1 MTAVIATATSERG
14 RAELPRPAPAAR
26 VRRTVLML
34 APCPFPTGQ
43 GTQVIIRHLA
53 CSLARAGHRIHLVT
67 YGYGDAPV
75 ALPDGVEVHRTAPI
89 DAGRRSG
96 PTPLKPAVDAALLV
110 TALKVARAT
119 GCELLHVH
127 NVEGLALGVAL
138 RRLTGL
144 PLVYHAHN
152 ALGPELPT
160 YFAHAAARALAALV
174 GDVFD
179 RSLPRAAD
187 GLVVFD
193 RDLAAFYQ
201 AYGVDPARIHVIPPG
216 LDPGEL
222 AVPSAAT
229 LARVRSE
236 LGPGRWVLY
245 AGNPDAYQNL
255 GLLWKSLR
263 HVRQHEP
270 SVRVVVATPGD
281 PASFLPELRE
291 AGVADHVRLW
301 RHRDLDE
308 LAALHAIAAVG
319 VCPRTLW
326 TGAPIKILNYL
337 AAGLPVVACRSGAR
351 HVLRPGAGVLVEAE
365 PAVFARG
372 ISAMLAA
379 QRPGREVSE
388 LFTLFDVAGHVGVYE
403 RLYGLVLASYRGRRS
418 QPMVGGHLGG
428 WADARRASRRP

>member
-1 MTAVIATATSERG
+1 VTPVIATAT
-14 RAELPRPAPAAR
+14 AAR
-26 VRRTVLML
+26 ARAQSPLPDLARTARIPRTVLML

-53 CSLARAGHRIHLVT
+53 GALARAGHRIHLVT

-75 ALPDGVEVHRTAPI
+75 TLPAGVELHRTAPI

-96 PTPLKPAVDAALLV
+96 PTFLKPAVDAALLY
-110 TALKVARAT
+110 TALRVARAER
-119 GCELLHVH
+119 CELLHVH

-160 YFAHAAARALAALV
+160 YFTRRIARALAGAI
-174 GDVFD
+174 GDLFD
-179 RSLPRAAD
+179 RTMPGAAD
-187 GLVVFD
+187 ALIAFD

-216 LDPGEL
+216 LDPREL
-222 AVPSAAT
+222 AAPAAAT
-229 LARVRSE
+229 LARVRSS
-236 LGPGRWVLY
+236 LGPGRWLLY

-255 GLLWKSLR
+255 GLLWGSLSHLRR
-263 HVRQHEP
+263 HDP

-281 PASFLPELRE
+281 PAAFLPELQH

-308 LAALHAIAAVG
+308 LAALHAVAAVG
-319 VCPRTLW
+319 VCPRSLW

-351 HVLRPGAGVLVEAE
+351 HVLQPGAGLLVDATPAAFSQGVSSILARAASHREPTQSFGPFAVSGHLGAYERVYERVLA
-365 PAVFARG
+365 PAQSRP
-372 ISAMLAA
+372 LAA
-379 QRPGREVSE
+379 QR
-388 LFTLFDVAGHVGVYE
+388 
-403 RLYGLVLASYRGRRS
+403 
-418 QPMVGGHLGG
+418 
-428 WADARRASRRP
+428 